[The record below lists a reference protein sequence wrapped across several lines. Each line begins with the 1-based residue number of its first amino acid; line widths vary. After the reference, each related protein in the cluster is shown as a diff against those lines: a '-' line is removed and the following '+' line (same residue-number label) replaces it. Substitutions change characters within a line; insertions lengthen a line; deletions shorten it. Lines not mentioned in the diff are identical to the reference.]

1 MANRSN
7 TYPYANVSG
16 PIRLYSLAGSNIGT
30 DANGSK
36 SLMTYGVNHLAKYGT
51 ILAAAATSAG
61 LVHVLVEGG
70 VNMTDAAVATADPDM
85 DATAKIAAVN
95 DTDIVDKNAQ
105 ITIAIATDANGA
117 DISFG

>member
-7 TYPYANVSG
+7 TYPYSNVSG
-16 PIRLYSLAGSNIGT
+16 PIRLYSLAATNIGA
-30 DANGSK
+30 DAHLSK

-51 ILAAAATSAG
+51 ILAAAATSNN

-70 VNMTDAAVATADPDM
+70 IDVLPAAVATADPDM
-85 DATAKIAAVN
+85 DATAKIAAVS

-117 DISFG
+117 AISFG